1 MSLKTEGVSCVRCH
15 AYLFPE
21 DDIVYCPVCGAPHH
35 RECYEQLGHCA
46 LEEFH
51 GTDRQYDIV
60 KAKEVL
66 NGYQCIAGDMPA
78 SILAFEDVQTTQ
90 KYCDKLIDLAMDG
103 GMIIR
108 SGCEIPLNAKEENVA
123 AFLNCCK

>member
-1 MSLKTEGVSCVRCH
+1 
-15 AYLFPE
+15 
-21 DDIVYCPVCGAPHH
+21 
-35 RECYEQLGHCA
+35 
-46 LEEFH
+46 
-51 GTDRQYDIV
+51 
-60 KAKEVL
+60 
-66 NGYQCIAGDMPA
+66 MPA
-78 SILAFEDVQTTQ
+78 AILAFEGVQTTQ

>member
-1 MSLKTEGVSCVRCH
+1 MVHADGDWERMLPYFRELPKGCVI
-15 AYLFPE
+15 LE
-21 DDIVYCPVCGAPHH
+21 LDGA
-35 RECYEQLGHCA
+35 
-46 LEEFH
+46 
-51 GTDRQYDIV
+51 TDMV

-78 SILAFEDVQTTQ
+78 TILAFEDAEATQ

-108 SGCEIPLNAKEENVA
+108 SGCEIPLNAKEENVTV
-123 AFLNCCK
+123 FLNCCR

>member
-1 MSLKTEGVSCVRCH
+1 MYCKVCGNEIKEN
-15 AYLFPE
+15 ANF
-21 DDIVYCPVCGAPHH
+21 CPVCGTPHH

-46 LEEFH
+46 MEEFH